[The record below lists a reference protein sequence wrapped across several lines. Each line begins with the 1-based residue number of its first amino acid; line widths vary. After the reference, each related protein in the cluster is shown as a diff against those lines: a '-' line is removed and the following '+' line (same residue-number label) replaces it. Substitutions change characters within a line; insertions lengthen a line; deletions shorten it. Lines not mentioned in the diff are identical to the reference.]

1 MNIAD
6 CPKCYT
12 PLAAAG
18 EGLALC
24 AGGNHRFRVLFSRDG
39 SLPAAGFADAVAGA
53 GQLARVLAVP
63 AALPAADSPAVART
77 ASRPPPSPPPNAKC
91 KDHAEVAATRLC
103 MVCFAPMCDTCD
115 FSFPEGLHA
124 CPRCATDDRSEMSP
138 QRRRRLL
145 WSFALAGVATVGTIG
160 SIVAG
165 ALWPEA
171 VTGFLATFGG
181 ILPSLGGLS
190 FGLAARLRG
199 VPTPAGV
206 KGAITWNAIVA
217 GGWAVLTVVGIF
229 TQQ

>member
-12 PLAAAG
+12 PLATAG

-24 AGGNHRFRVLFSRDG
+24 AGGKHQFRVLFSRDG
-39 SLPAAGFADAVAGA
+39 SLPPAGLAAV
-53 GQLARVLAVP
+53 GQLARMLAVP

-77 ASRPPPSPPPNAKC
+77 PSRPPSSPPPDAKC
-91 KDHAEVAATRLC
+91 KDHAEVVATRLC
-103 MVCFAPMCDTCD
+103 MVCLAPMCDTCD

-124 CPRCATDDRSEMSP
+124 CPRCATDDRLEMSP
-138 QRRRRLL
+138 QRRRRLR
-145 WSFALAGVATVGTIG
+145 WSFGLAGVATMGTIG

-165 ALWPEA
+165 ALAPQE
-171 VTGFLATFGG
+171 VTGLLAMFGAM
-181 ILPSLGGLS
+181 LPSLGGLS

-206 KGAITWNAIVA
+206 KGAIAWNAVVA
-217 GGWAVLTVVGIF
+217 GGWAVLTIVGVFIE
-229 TQQ
+229 Q